1 MGAGIKDVLKTV
13 TFDFRLF
20 FSRWSNKFGKYDKLF
35 HKFCLDCLNAI
46 DRYRFHI
53 LWLKQKHRFPAYK
66 IPFVDEKIV
75 HSQTI

>member
-1 MGAGIKDVLKTV
+1 MYWKLWHLILDYV
-13 TFDFRLF
+13 
-20 FSRWSNKFGKYDKLF
+20 SRRSNKLGKYDKLSD
-35 HKFCLDCLNAI
+35 KFCLDCLNAI

-53 LWLKQKHRFPAYK
+53 LWLKQKQRFPACK